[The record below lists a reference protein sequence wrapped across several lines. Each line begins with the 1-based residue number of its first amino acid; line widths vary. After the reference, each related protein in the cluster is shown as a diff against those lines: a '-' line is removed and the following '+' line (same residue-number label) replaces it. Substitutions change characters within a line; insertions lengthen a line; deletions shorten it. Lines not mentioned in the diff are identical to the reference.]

1 MFIHQS
7 YPVCRMLLRISFWR
21 PLYPYNYKLRIPKGR
36 FFWFVPN
43 VLIHWCLCWNMPKV
57 CPYVVMWFA
66 PLLIVVGM
74 NHCILS
80 RLTQIAQISRAFFVG
95 EKSHGWT
102 NPPKPSLGEGLPTT
116 QQAQQEGG
124 FNESWDAG
132 VWFCESFNSWEF
144 VWICGRKIPLESI
157 AILIRYFLGWW
168 LCSRY
173 LGRLLWKLRG
183 I

>member
-7 YPVCRMLLRISFWR
+7 YPVCRMLLRISFWL

-36 FFWFVPN
+36 FFWFVSN

-57 CPYVVMWFA
+57 CPYVVMWFV

-74 NHCILS
+74 NHRISS
-80 RLTQIAQISRAFFVG
+80 RLTRIAKILQGILCGWEISRM
-95 EKSHGWT
+95 E
-102 NPPKPSLGEGLPTT
+102 KPSQALPREGLATT

-124 FNESWDAG
+124 FNESWDAE
-132 VWFCESFNSWEF
+132 VWFCESFNSWKF
-144 VWICGRKIPLESI
+144 VLICGRKIPLASI